1 MCLESNLRNVL
12 CYVVQRCV
20 EMQVIHPV
28 LPLPLVHIILK
39 VNLCLY
45 YSLSIPT
52 VWRDAKSIKAYLCHC
67 HTLVRNVVTCL
78 TIKLYFRNHFAPII
92 NFSF

>member
-1 MCLESNLRNVL
+1 MLTFNLLCIFLCLESDLRNVL

-39 VNLCLY
+39 VNHCLY
-45 YSLSIPT
+45 YSLSMER
-52 VWRDAKSIKAYLCHC
+52 V
-67 HTLVRNVVTCL
+67 
-78 TIKLYFRNHFAPII
+78 
-92 NFSF
+92 

>member
-1 MCLESNLRNVL
+1 MCLESDLRNVL

-39 VNLCLY
+39 ASHCLY
-45 YSLSIPT
+45 YSLSILT
-52 VWRDAKSIKAYLCHC
+52 VWRDAKSIKAYLCHSS
-67 HTLVRNVVTCL
+67 LVRNVVTCL
-78 TIKLYFRNHFAPII
+78 TIKLYFSNNFAPII